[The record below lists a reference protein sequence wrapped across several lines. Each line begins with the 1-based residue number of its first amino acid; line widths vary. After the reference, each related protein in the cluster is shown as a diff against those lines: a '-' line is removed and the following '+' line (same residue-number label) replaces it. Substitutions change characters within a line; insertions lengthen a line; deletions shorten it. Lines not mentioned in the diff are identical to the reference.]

1 MIYFLPIIL
10 LPLFALSAF
19 FSSSETVLFSLTPL
33 QLRHLSEK
41 KPSMGE
47 TLNSWR
53 KDPSRVL
60 STILAGNTLVNF
72 AIATL
77 GYLIF
82 DAFFSPAIAAAATVP
97 AFTLLLLIFG
107 EIIPKQYAMRN
118 AERLAPICVNLLK
131 FWMGILKPLAVIM
144 AAGSSIFKDLLSRER
159 RALTDDELRAV
170 IEGAKDDGVL
180 DSEEASMVRG
190 VMRLPDLY
198 ALNEMTPRIRLK
210 GVEASIPD
218 EKKFEVAEKSDY
230 PYLPVYEKDMDHIV
244 GFLDVEDFIND
255 PSRRA
260 ATWIQEPLKVSEH
273 EGLDDILV
281 LFVKTGR
288 RIALVQD
295 RWGGTAGIITR
306 GDILELIVKPVEE
319 NDDSN
324 TRQVR
329 QGSRTRTS
337 TEELS

>member
-1 MIYFLPIIL
+1 MIYVLTVAL

-33 QLRHLSEK
+33 QLRHLSQK
-41 KPSMGE
+41 KHSIVE
-47 TLNSWR
+47 SLRAWR
-53 KDPSRVL
+53 KDPSQVL

-72 AIATL
+72 AIATF
-77 GYLIF
+77 GYFIF
-82 DAFFSPAIAAAATVP
+82 DFFFSPAIAAAATVP
-97 AFTLLLLIFG
+97 VFTLLLLVLG
-107 EIIPKQYAMRN
+107 EIVPKQYAMRN
-118 AERLAPICVNLLK
+118 AERLAPICVRLLK
-131 FWMGILKPLAVIM
+131 FWMLALKPLALIM
-144 AAGSSIFKDLLSRER
+144 AAGSSIFKDLLVRER

-198 ALNEMTPRIRLK
+198 ALNEMTPRIRLI
-210 GVEASIPD
+210 GVEASEPD
-218 EKKFEVAEKSDY
+218 EKKFEIAEKSEY
-230 PYLPVYEKDMDHIV
+230 PYLPVYEKDMDHIT

-273 EGLDDILV
+273 DGLDDILV

-288 RIALVQD
+288 RIALVED

-306 GDILELIVKPVEE
+306 GDILELIVKPVE
-319 NDDSN
+319 DDEP
-324 TRQVR
+324 RQAR
-329 QGSRTRTS
+329 QGSRARIAAK
-337 TEELS
+337 EETVS